1 MNVFNFIVYC
11 LFHIGTL
18 GSSSIENKQKP
29 RADWGENAM
38 FWDDINKLSNKTATS
53 AGFQVSLISIFLTLL
68 YNISIC
74 FDTKSMSSLKEAR
87 QQVVLNNF
95 DGDIDD
101 EELLLLFEI
110 NKSDI
115 LDLPFKNY
123 ENFDLDLLEDDECLL
138 EFRFHK
144 RDIPLLAEALQI
156 PESITC
162 YQRSVCDGV
171 ETLCIVLKCLA
182 YPCRYLDLIP
192 RFARAVP
199 VLCLINN
206 HLVDFI
212 YETHRHR
219 LLQWNQ

>member
-1 MNVFNFIVYC
+1 
-11 LFHIGTL
+11 
-18 GSSSIENKQKP
+18 
-29 RADWGENAM
+29 M
-38 FWDDINKLSNKTATS
+38 FCDDIKKLSNKTATS

-87 QQVVLNNF
+87 QQLVLNNF

-115 LDLPFKNY
+115 LDLPYKNY

-144 RDIPLLAEALQI
+144 RDISLLAEALQI
-156 PESITC
+156 PLNVQMEQFNKSMSYLRSSVQWIFGDIVNYFKFIDFKKTQKIGLSTVGKTYTVSALLRNALTC
-162 YQRSVCDGV
+162 LYGNTTSQFYG
-171 ETLCIVLKCLA
+171 
-182 YPCRYLDLIP
+182 
-192 RFARAVP
+192 
-199 VLCLINN
+199 
-206 HLVDFI
+206 
-212 YETHRHR
+212 
-219 LLQWNQ
+219 